1 MSKKEMKK
9 TKKKLPLW
17 VIILII
23 SLLMIITLILSFVVY
38 YNKRKNIYDNNIVEI
53 TKDINS
59 SFKDYKENVEYKNV
73 WTYDDI
79 INNLIKKDKL
89 KNNTTINIEYAGNK
103 ISNKDN
109 ISFNVVGESKITIIL
124 KYTYKYKILKEI
136 NKDIE
141 VKKDIILNVVDTI
154 KPVITGVSNK
164 EITVGD
170 SINLLDGITAMDEAD
185 GPLEVKIEGTV
196 DTNVAGTYNLKVY
209 AEDLNGNRT
218 EQEFNVT
225 VKEKPVIN
233 NNTSSSNKSNK
244 KSSSSNSSST
254 SSNDASTKEGRLN
267 IARKEAYRVV
277 SQIIKPGM
285 SNYEKARAICDYITY
300 NVEAQTN
307 QSTEAYKTNFGNE
320 AYSALIMKIS
330 ACSGR
335 CKAVMLLC
343 EAAGLQCQHINAGA
357 WSHQWNKVLIDGV
370 WYTLDSQI
378 GLLTDGPHPLE

>member
-254 SSNDASTKEGRLN
+254 SSNDASTKAGRLN
-267 IARKEAYRVV
+267 LARAEAYRVV

>member
-196 DTNVAGTYNLKVY
+196 DTNVVGTYNLKVY